1 MAASSSKPAGTAT
14 TGSASSTRDL
24 EADIQKLRDDIS
36 LLTQHLK
43 DAGDHSLRTAR
54 RAASEGA
61 EHLRAQGEATIEGLR
76 DNARDLEVQLTGAV
90 REKPITS
97 LALAAGVG
105 FLLAVIMRR

>member
-1 MAASSSKPAGTAT
+1 MAASSSKPAGT
-14 TGSASSTRDL
+14 TGTAGSSVKDL

-36 LLTQHLK
+36 LLTKHLK

-54 RAASEGA
+54 KAASEGA

-76 DNARDLEVQLTGAV
+76 DNAKDLEVQLTSTV